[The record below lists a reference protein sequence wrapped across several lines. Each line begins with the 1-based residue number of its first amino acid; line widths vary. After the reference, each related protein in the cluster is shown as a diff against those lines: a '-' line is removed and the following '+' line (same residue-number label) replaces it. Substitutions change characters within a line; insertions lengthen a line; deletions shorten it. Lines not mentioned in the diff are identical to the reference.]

1 VFAIAAFSCVIIAAV
16 AYGAIGNWRRG
27 DKKIAVALIALE
39 VLPSLIAA
47 GAIYRLVTNDDPL
60 DWDSIPRPLLVR
72 RLLIIEL
79 GHLAPN

>member
-1 VFAIAAFSCVIIAAV
+1 VFAIAAFSFVIIAAV

-60 DWDSIPRPLLVR
+60 DWIRYPVPCW
-72 RLLIIEL
+72 L
-79 GHLAPN
+79 GAC